1 MAGIDD
7 VLERLVTDASFKKEL
22 VTDPK
27 AALAGYELTADDV
40 QLLAAQVTDDTGSLG
55 AVEQRTSKAGLFG
68 LFSQLV
74 GHGGSGPAAA
84 MKVGDGA
91 LDDQGL
97 SAPHG
102 GGGGDAQG
110 IIIHATPAAPGGGGD
125 APTIIVYDAP
135 APQGSGADAVM
146 FNPQPDPPGEP
157 MLGGPDTAGGTE
169 VGLAESSEMPAQFAG
184 RGGEVGFGESS
195 EMPAQFA
202 GRGGEV
208 GFGESS
214 ELPVGGHGG
223 EVGFAESSEMPA
235 PGAVSEGAVILES
248 GQPPAPGEDVEGVV
262 ILESNGAPAPGE
274 AVEGVVIIES
284 GRAPSPGE
292 DVMGATIEEMPAPVA
307 SGEHVMGAV
316 LENPPPGL
324 APGEADGIIIEG
336 GLPAPGEAEGIII
349 IGGVQE

>member
-7 VLERLVTDASFKKEL
+7 VLERLVTDASFKKQL
-22 VTDPK
+22 VTDPRT
-27 AALAGYELTADDV
+27 ALAGYELTADDV
-40 QLLAAQVTDDTGSLG
+40 ELLAAQVTDDTGSLG

-74 GHGGSGPAAA
+74 GHGGSSPAGA

-91 LDDQGL
+91 LDDQGF
-97 SAPHG
+97 SAPN
-102 GGGGDAQG
+102 GGGDAQG
-110 IIIHATPAAPGGGGD
+110 IIIHATPAAPGGGGE

-135 APQGSGADAVM
+135 APQGNGSDAVM

-157 MLGGPDTAGGTE
+157 MLGGPDTAPGTE
-169 VGLAESSEMPAQFAG
+169 VGLAESSEMPAQLAA
-184 RGGEVGFGESS
+184 RGGDVGFGESS
-195 EMPAQFA
+195 EMPAQLA
-202 GRGGEV
+202 ARGGDV

-235 PGAVSEGAVILES
+235 PGAVSEGAVIIETS
-248 GQPPAPGEDVEGVV
+248 GAPSPGEAVEGVV
-262 ILESNGAPAPGE
+262 ILESHGAPAPGE

-284 GRAPSPGE
+284 GRAPAPGE
-292 DVMGATIEEMPAPVA
+292 DVMGATIEEMPAP
-307 SGEHVMGAV
+307 
-316 LENPPPGL
+316 L
-324 APGEADGIIIEG
+324 APGASQGIIIEG
-336 GLPAPGEAEGIII
+336 GLPAPGDAEGIII